1 MKLYD
6 INTEIHNVQTML
18 EEWAAE
24 NEGDITDF
32 PLNDNLASITMD
44 RETKL
49 LSIAC
54 VIKDYEADADAM
66 AAEIKKMADR
76 KKSAQSKAD
85 SMRAWLERNIDA
97 GEKFSDTRAA
107 ISWRASK
114 SVEVTGEPEQL
125 PEQYQRVTVAADKA
139 AIKDALGKGELIP
152 GCSLVSRQN
161 MQIK

>member
-1 MKLYD
+1 MRLFD
-6 INTEIHNVQTML
+6 IQSEIYAVQEML
-18 EEWAAE
+18 NEWAQE
-24 NEGDITDF
+24 HDGDITDF
-32 PLNDNLASITMD
+32 PLNDNLAGITMD

-66 AAEIKKMADR
+66 AAEMKKMADR

-85 SMRAWLERNIDA
+85 SMRSWLERNIDA
-97 GEKFSDTRAA
+97 GEKFADTRAA

-125 PEQYQRVTVAADKA
+125 PEQFQRVTVAADKA
-139 AIKDALGKGELIP
+139 ANP
-152 GCSLVSRQN
+152 
-161 MQIK
+161 